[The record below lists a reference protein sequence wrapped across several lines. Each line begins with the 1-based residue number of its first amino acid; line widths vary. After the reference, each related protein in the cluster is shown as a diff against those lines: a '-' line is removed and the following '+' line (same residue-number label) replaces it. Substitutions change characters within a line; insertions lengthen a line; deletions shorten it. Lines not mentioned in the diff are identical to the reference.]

1 MPLKDRGT
9 TMGMYKES
17 LEAFIAL
24 LTYAYRSIWLHRA
37 LTHTHTHLQSLQER
51 LQSEVLTLSLQKRLN
66 TVTKEKEKTF
76 TWNKLIVWHLIVSLI
91 SSPKLISDLCCES
104 EHIGFVTGEKI
115 IKYHDHQGSTGRHTS
130 LSNSGSGGRLEYI
143 PTAVGWDMFVSI

>member
-37 LTHTHTHLQSLQER
+37 LTLTHTCNPH
-51 LQSEVLTLSLQKRLN
+51 K
-66 TVTKEKEKTF
+66 KEYKVKF
-76 TWNKLIVWHLIVSLI
+76 
-91 SSPKLISDLCCES
+91 
-104 EHIGFVTGEKI
+104 
-115 IKYHDHQGSTGRHTS
+115 
-130 LSNSGSGGRLEYI
+130 
-143 PTAVGWDMFVSI
+143 